1 MSHRLVCI
9 MGPSGVGKDSV
20 LAALRAQWPDAERA
34 HWVRRSITRPA
45 TAGGEAH
52 EALDRPTFDFLRDTG
67 AFALH
72 WEAHG
77 LGYGIRWAELAP
89 LTTGRWVFLNG
100 SRAHWSAVRHRWPQ
114 ATLVHITA
122 PAEVLAQRLA
132 ARGRESAADIAARLA
147 RAEAWPL
154 PPDAITVHNTGA
166 LQDTA
171 TCLQRTLQALDA
183 QASAALPA

>member
-9 MGPSGVGKDSV
+9 MGPSGAGKDSV
-20 LAALRAQWPDAERA
+20 LAALRAQWPAAAQA

-45 TAGGEAH
+45 SAGGEAH
-52 EALDRPTFDFLRDTG
+52 EPLDRLAFEFLRDSG

-100 SRAHWSAVRHRWPQ
+100 SRAQWGNVRQRWPQ
-114 ATLVHITA
+114 ATLVQVTA

-132 ARGRESAADIAARLA
+132 ARGRESADDIAARLA

-154 PPDAITVHNTGA
+154 PPNAITVHNTGTLADAATA
-166 LQDTA
+166 LQRA
-171 TCLQRTLQALDA
+171 LQALDA
-183 QASAALPA
+183 QASAGVPA